1 MPMEQPNQ
9 SARHLP
15 AMAAAFL
22 ALVLALVGVFLGQ
35 RAWSHQTTLTKNF
48 EACMEAAPFKHALN
62 PAKTEAG
69 LTPEELPR
77 HFEEFDQIFRET
89 GLPPIWN
96 GETLVPWTIFH
107 KESILVA
114 KQCHETL
121 EIQQP
126 QKELRGTY
134 AKPVWDPNSEI
145 WQRTLTNLAQ
155 YQSRD

>member
-1 MPMEQPNQ
+1 MV
-9 SARHLP
+9 AT
-15 AMAAAFL
+15 FL

-35 RAWSHQTTLTKNF
+35 RAWSYQTTLTKNF
-48 EACMEAAPFKHALN
+48 EACMEAAPFRHALK
-62 PAKTEAG
+62 PAKTEAA

-77 HFEEFDQIFRET
+77 HFEEFDQIFRDT
-89 GLPPIWN
+89 GLPPVWN

-114 KQCHETL
+114 KQCHESL

-134 AKPVWDPNSEI
+134 SKPVWDPNSEI
-145 WQRTLTNLAQ
+145 WQRELNNLSQ
-155 YQSRD
+155 YQPDNS